1 VATAPTSI
9 SAIPDT
15 RFRPWRVDATTTL
28 STVRSLVGVGSWAT
42 PALSWRTFGF
52 GVLHADPRPRLLTR
66 LFGARDLA
74 LGLAARHP
82 RAEVRRAALGIGIAV
97 DAIDVVA
104 SVIAARQGASK
115 ASLVLVGG
123 GAALFVVLGI
133 AALTA
138 DKEDASHEPIT
149 TSA

>member
-9 SAIPDT
+9 SAFPDT
-15 RFRPWRVDATTTL
+15 RLRPWRVDATTTL
-28 STVRSLVGVGSWAT
+28 STVRSLVGIASWAT

-52 GVLHADPRPRLLTR
+52 GVLDADPRPRLLTR

-104 SVIAARQGASK
+104 SVIAARQRASK

-123 GAALFVVLGI
+123 GAALLAILGI
-133 AALTA
+133 AALSA
-138 DKEDASHEPIT
+138 DQDDASYEPVAP
-149 TSA
+149 SA